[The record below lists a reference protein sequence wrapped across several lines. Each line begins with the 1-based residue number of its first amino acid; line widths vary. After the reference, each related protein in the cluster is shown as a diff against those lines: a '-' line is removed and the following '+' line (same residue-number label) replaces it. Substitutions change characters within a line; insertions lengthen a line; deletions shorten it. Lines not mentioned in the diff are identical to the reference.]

1 MGSEHATD
9 NSAQDWGAQTIVPP
23 DTPAERMLVF
33 GVVRISWIHAAVWG
47 QRKGAS
53 LENDPPLVIFAHCVF
68 SRGSVPV
75 AQCAAIPLQHVETKM
90 TKPTSVASS
99 VIIAAL
105 LSVAAI
111 PAVAQPQHI
120 NCAYAAGCVEK
131 MICDSPQLFN
141 LDARMTRLYFH
152 LQSLSSR
159 HGAYELL
166 SSQVAWLSERDT
178 CGCNANCLVSMY
190 ESRINS
196 FVEVLGE

>member
-1 MGSEHATD
+1 ME
-9 NSAQDWGAQTIVPP
+9 AQPAKRAQPP
-23 DTPAERMLVF
+23 RVVF
-33 GVVRISWIHAAVWG
+33 A
-47 QRKGAS
+47 Q
-53 LENDPPLVIFAHCVF
+53 CVF
-68 SRGSVPV
+68 SRGS
-75 AQCAAIPLQHVETKM
+75 AIPLQHIETEM

-99 VIIAAL
+99 VIFAAL

-111 PAVAQPQHI
+111 PGVAQPQHI

-190 ESRINS
+190 ESRINAL
-196 FVEVLGE
+196 VEVLGE